1 MYDLERLTL
10 VYGIKVKDLIE
21 ELSKY
26 PQEAEVLIG
35 GNNYCYIH
43 VEMNNSIIC
52 LNNEP
57 LYDCYNQGI

>member
-43 VEMNNSIIC
+43 VETNNSIIR
-52 LNNEP
+52 LDNEP